1 MHHVHTRTV
10 ASHLTTK
17 EPVSTLSPAVLFP
30 FFQSPSTASTAS
42 SASSASS
49 SSTPPSSPSSAVPLH
64 SVGGTR
70 ATSKTHDSSCPCHSL
85 DSLPVSAIGPSTF
98 LTLPSMNSHQPL
110 MLPLPQPPAPPQVS
124 TPTGSDPSEAAA
136 QSGDKPLMV
145 FSHGSTS
152 VDTFVPSLSRLQRT
166 VYAWSQLSDYTPKHC
181 WELPATSSSTSQS
194 SEPEGQPGASQNMAL
209 SICRT
214 VGRQCQPDEM
224 ERCPG
229 HPWVSFSY
237 HMQVTQ
243 WQEDVD
249 QDPFASADAAEHSDQ
264 SSQPCCSPPHAAEHR
279 PNMGTKGV
287 EIRLAAPSGA
297 LRDRR
302 RQSRPPVVPR
312 TMNSDSGAAIRRVD
326 EYGYRMVDSA
336 EECDAS
342 EDEADMDEMNL

>member
-1 MHHVHTRTV
+1 
-10 ASHLTTK
+10 
-17 EPVSTLSPAVLFP
+17 
-30 FFQSPSTASTAS
+30 
-42 SASSASS
+42 
-49 SSTPPSSPSSAVPLH
+49 
-64 SVGGTR
+64 
-70 ATSKTHDSSCPCHSL
+70 
-85 DSLPVSAIGPSTF
+85 
-98 LTLPSMNSHQPL
+98 
-110 MLPLPQPPAPPQVS
+110 
-124 TPTGSDPSEAAA
+124 
-136 QSGDKPLMV
+136 MV

-249 QDPFASADAAEHSDQ
+249 REPASTDAAAAASSEVHSAPSSPVHSRALSAGPKALAERVAAVRQRRKRMRLMRRQEQQADDSGFSSDYSSSGDSDGGSEEHSDELAVDGDEKRMK
-264 SSQPCCSPPHAAEHR
+264 SGYV
-279 PNMGTKGV
+279 GT
-287 EIRLAAPSGA
+287 E
-297 LRDRR
+297 
-302 RQSRPPVVPR
+302 
-312 TMNSDSGAAIRRVD
+312 
-326 EYGYRMVDSA
+326 
-336 EECDAS
+336 
-342 EDEADMDEMNL
+342 